1 VEIWQLLLPALGLA
15 MFLEGLPYFVS
26 PSAVRRFM
34 RSLDSMSD
42 GALRSLG
49 LGLMLLGLALAFAF
63 TR

>member
-26 PSAVRRFM
+26 PAAVRRFM
-34 RSLDSMSD
+34 ISLDTLSD
-42 GALRSLG
+42 GALRMLG
-49 LGLMLLGLALAFAF
+49 LGLMLVGLALAFVF